1 PGEALAAYDKALAIK
16 PDLAEAWVGNGKSL
30 CVLRQYDKAI
40 AAFDK
45 ALALQPD
52 LPVAWL
58 GRGNGFAG
66 VKRYDEA
73 FAAIDQALALNPGL
87 TEAWLAHGSVN
98 SQLGRHDEALAGYD
112 KALGLDSEFAEAWLG
127 RGYIFTELK
136 RYDDAFAAFD
146 KALALKPDL
155 AEAWL
160 GRGNIN
166 YHLGQ
171 ISDALAAYDRALAL
185 RPDLAR
191 ALTNRGNVLV
201 ELKRYD
207 EAFAAF
213 DKALMLQP
221 DLAEAALGRGNVFF
235 ELKSYADALTAYDK
249 AIALKRDLPAA
260 WLGRGNVLS
269 AAKRYDESAAAYAML
284 LEGNS
289 PFPFAK
295 GMLLHQKMLSCDW
308 TNVDS
313 LIFEIDSD
321 IASGKLSAEPF
332 GWQGVA
338 RSPRSLQQCAELYNK
353 QRFPEKGRA
362 LHRAA
367 SNSEKIRIGYLSGE
381 LCDHATAHLMVGV
394 LERHDRSRFEIY
406 GIDNGPDDGSEMR
419 KRINAALNGIID
431 ISEIS
436 DDLAVEAIQKNQ
448 IDILVNL
455 NGYFG
460 EFRMGVFAQRCA
472 PVQVNYLGFPGT
484 LGADYID
491 YIVADRH
498 VL

>member
-1 PGEALAAYDKALAIK
+1 
-16 PDLAEAWVGNGKSL
+16 
-30 CVLRQYDKAI
+30 
-40 AAFDK
+40 
-45 ALALQPD
+45 
-52 LPVAWL
+52 
-58 GRGNGFAG
+58 
-66 VKRYDEA
+66 
-73 FAAIDQALALNPGL
+73 
-87 TEAWLAHGSVN
+87 
-98 SQLGRHDEALAGYD
+98 
-112 KALGLDSEFAEAWLG
+112 
-127 RGYIFTELK
+127 
-136 RYDDAFAAFD
+136 
-146 KALALKPDL
+146 
-155 AEAWL
+155 
-160 GRGNIN
+160 
-166 YHLGQ
+166 
-171 ISDALAAYDRALAL
+171 
-185 RPDLAR
+185 
-191 ALTNRGNVLV
+191 
-201 ELKRYD
+201 
-207 EAFAAF
+207 
-213 DKALMLQP
+213 
-221 DLAEAALGRGNVFF
+221 GNVFF

-381 LCDHATAHLMVGV
+381 LCDHATARLMVGV

-419 KRINAALNGIID
+419 KRINAAVNGIID

-436 DDLAVEAIQKNQ
+436 DDLATEAIQKNQ

-498 VL
+498 VLPPDHKEFYTEKIVYLPHCYQANDDQKKISPGNFTRAEFGLPDDAFVFCCFNNSYKIFPVVFDCWMRILKQVPGSALWLLEDNAL